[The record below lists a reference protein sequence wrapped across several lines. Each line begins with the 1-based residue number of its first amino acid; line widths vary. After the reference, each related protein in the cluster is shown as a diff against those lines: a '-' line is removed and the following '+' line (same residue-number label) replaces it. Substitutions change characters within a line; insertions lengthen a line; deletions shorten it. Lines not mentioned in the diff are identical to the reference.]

1 MSEIA
6 DAVQILKV
14 TFDGVEIAMKVGSG
28 TIGSMQKA
36 LKLIVKLLEH
46 EKLMGKTDLKK
57 LLAKGG
63 DIQIFSFSEKHFRK
77 FQKQAKKYGILYSA
91 MPKTESGM
99 VEVMFHSEA
108 APRMRMLATKLGEG
122 EIYNFDEYLKEGNK
136 EKLNALLE
144 KLDKEKRGNAGTPVH
159 HVIDGLMQKVGQYA
173 MEKQT
178 VSVEDVKE
186 DFQIEADDAKEIIG
200 KLEKIG
206 VLDHD
211 EKNGVYRAAM
221 DREAFEKRISRY
233 QELAGRMRK
242 MAADRDTN
250 LLDITISKKLIQ
262 TENEHAVKTRVP
274 GMYGNRAGYLW
285 LNKEDLMEIHNG
297 KTLLAYL
304 DKNKDYKIYSE
315 DNRVLFTVK
324 GQELLDKHYDTIEK
338 TVRERYQKMQKQ
350 AEKTMEWAARQT
362 MRRR

>member
-14 TFDGVEIAMKVGSG
+14 TFDGVEIAMKIGSG

-57 LLAKGG
+57 LLEKGG
-63 DIQIFSFSEKHFRK
+63 DIRIFSFSEKHFRK

-186 DFQIEADDAKEIIG
+186 DFQIEADDAREIIG

-211 EKNGVYRAAM
+211 EKSGVYRAAM

-324 GQELLDKHYDTIEK
+324 GQELLDKHYDTVEK

-350 AEKTMEWAARQT
+350 AEKTMERAARQT
-362 MRRR
+362 VRRR